1 MLSVLALKKRNKKE
15 KKRKR
20 KGGKKKTKPRGTQTN
35 KSKLCTFAMNSQ
47 YTGEAAR
54 ILLLGMNDCQNISF
68 AKAVRARALPLFLE
82 IVVKANKNP

>member
-54 ILLLGMNDCQNISF
+54 ILLLGMNDCQNIPF
-68 AKAVRARALPLFLE
+68 AKAVRARELTFCSL
-82 IVVKANKNP
+82 K

>member
-20 KGGKKKTKPRGTQTN
+20 KGEKKKKTKPRGTQTN
-35 KSKLCTFAMNSQ
+35 KSKLYTFAMNSQ

-54 ILLLGMNDCQNISF
+54 ILLLWMNDCQNIPF
-68 AKAVRARALPLFLE
+68 AKAVRARELTFCSL
-82 IVVKANKNP
+82 K